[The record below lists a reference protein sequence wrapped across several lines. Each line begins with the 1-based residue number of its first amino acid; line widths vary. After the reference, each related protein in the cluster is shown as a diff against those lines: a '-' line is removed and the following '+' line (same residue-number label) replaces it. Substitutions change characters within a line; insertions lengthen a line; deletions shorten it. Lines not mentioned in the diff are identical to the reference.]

1 MSERISI
8 SKAAKLLNI
17 KRSELH
23 ARLAA
28 AEIETF
34 EGEVDL
40 EQVRCIAPD
49 LKLTDQQILDR
60 VRILRDAPTRGR
72 RDRQVRTVE
81 ELESEVQRLQTAL
94 TVETQMAAQYRDIVE
109 SLGKKLGEMQTS
121 EDEAE
126 RRAALGLCQ
135 WLREKAIAD

>member
-1 MSERISI
+1 MSVRISV

-40 EQVRCIAPD
+40 EQIRCIAPN
-49 LKLTDQQILDR
+49 LKLTDQQILER
-60 VRILRDAPTRGR
+60 VRILRNDASKAPRN
-72 RDRQVRTVE
+72 QQMQTV
-81 ELESEVQRLQTAL
+81 LDLQNEVKRLKTAL
-94 TVETQMAAQYRDIVE
+94 TIETEMAGQYRDIVE
-109 SLGKKLGEMQTS
+109 SLGDKLGEMQTS
-121 EDEAE
+121 EDEADS
-126 RRAALGLCQ
+126 RAALKLCQ
-135 WLREKAIAD
+135 WLRDKAITT

>member
-1 MSERISI
+1 MSVRISV

-40 EQVRCIAPD
+40 EQIRCIAPN
-49 LKLTDQQILDR
+49 LKLTDQQILER
-60 VRILRDAPTRGR
+60 VRILRNDASKAPRNQQMQTVLDLQNEVKRLKTALTIETEMASHYQGI
-72 RDRQVRTVE
+72 VE
-81 ELESEVQRLQTAL
+81 ELGA
-94 TVETQMAAQYRDIVE
+94 
-109 SLGKKLGEMQTS
+109 KLGEMQTA
-121 EDEAE
+121 DNEADS
-126 RRAALGLCQ
+126 RAALKLCQ
-135 WLREKAIAD
+135 WLRDKAINT